1 MVLKRNRHSG
11 TGRTF
16 ARLDTFSSRGTV
28 AVLTQGAGVS
38 NAPFFLTIQHC
49 EAVHSVVQ
57 RTAHRFA
64 GRCSLSVEAAGDRSV
79 VRLVGVVDD
88 PERFER
94 EFRAALLDDALRARI
109 EAETAPL
116 RLLIVEAALRS
127 ALRESDADA

>member
-1 MVLKRNRHSG
+1 M
-11 TGRTF
+11 
-16 ARLDTFSSRGTV
+16 
-28 AVLTQGAGVS
+28 
-38 NAPFFLTIQHC
+38 
-49 EAVHSVVQ
+49 
-57 RTAHRFA
+57 
-64 GRCSLSVEAAGDRSV
+64 

-127 ALRESDADA
+127 ALREPDAGA

>member
-1 MVLKRNRHSG
+1 MSN
-11 TGRTF
+11 TP
-16 ARLDTFSSRGTV
+16 FS
-28 AVLTQGAGVS
+28 
-38 NAPFFLTIQHC
+38 LTIQHC
-49 EAVHSVVQ
+49 EVAHSVAQ
-57 RTAHRFA
+57 RTAYRFA
-64 GRCSLSVEAAGDRSV
+64 GRCSLSVEAADDRSV

-127 ALRESDADA
+127 ALREPDAGA